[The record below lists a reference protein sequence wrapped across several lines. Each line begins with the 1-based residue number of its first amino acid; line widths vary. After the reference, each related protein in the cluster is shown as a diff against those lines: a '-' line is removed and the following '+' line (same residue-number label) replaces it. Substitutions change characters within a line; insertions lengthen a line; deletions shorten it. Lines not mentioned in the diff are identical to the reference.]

1 MNYTNDILMIFPIG
15 WTPTSPYLA
24 LPLLKGYGETSSK
37 IIEIRDHNIEF
48 YDWLLSNKVIT
59 PLLNKAN
66 LRYENLI
73 KKEILNTQEE
83 IEYCTLLKILIYK
96 NYLNDVEKWKNI
108 FKNCKSAQSYRSV
121 SKIILT
127 ALDLVGFYYDMHIS
141 LNSIDSKKYK
151 LTNPKQLLTYV
162 DNDNLIF
169 EFYKN
174 TSLLKDVKQ
183 NVIGFSVTSRSQL
196 ATSLVACKI
205 IKKLYPDK
213 KVYLG
218 GNFITRVFNGN
229 FSDNVLLP
237 LFKYVDFINLYEGE
251 TFIDSFDMFKDYQDV
266 PNIVFANENT
276 ILRTKVVKIKYCDY
290 VIPNFDGFD
299 LDKYFTPNVVL
310 PLLSSKNCYSHC
322 AFCTI
327 PFSSSNI
334 HYHQYPIN
342 KVVSTMLFLSKKYN
356 TRYFM
361 FNDEVFSVSRIIQ
374 MAQYIKKEDLNF
386 KWYCESRFDT
396 EINDE
401 EAKNIYEGGCMHIQF
416 GLESY
421 NQRVIDKMN
430 KKIEISKVDNIVNTL
445 LRNKVSVHLFAIFG
459 FPTETFE
466 EMNNT
471 KQYLLGFM
479 RKSHEKYHI
488 SNASIGYGSFAL
500 EKGSTVYEHPN
511 DFDIK
516 TIEETDDNFELCI
529 KYEVCKG
536 LSPKLIEEYV
546 NDFNYVSFFDQKT
559 FKADQIC
566 LFENNYKLELETVK
580 IPIRYNPI
588 SKVYQNDML
597 FINLNNGVYFFSSQ
611 IDKECLD
618 DLLKLY
624 EFNHQLRIFDANHFY
639 KINPFIKEEVDGKY
653 YDYKL
658 NNQIQ
663 MDEVLCKLTKLYK
676 IYGYDI
682 GMSALKDRNIFDAAE
697 LNDINCKLYLAGILI
712 KVSTIKNS

>member
-1 MNYTNDILMIFPIG
+1 M
-15 WTPTSPYLA
+15 
-24 LPLLKGYGETSSK
+24 
-37 IIEIRDHNIEF
+37 
-48 YDWLLSNKVIT
+48 
-59 PLLNKAN
+59 
-66 LRYENLI
+66 
-73 KKEILNTQEE
+73 Q
-83 IEYCTLLKILIYK
+83 
-96 NYLNDVEKWKNI
+96 
-108 FKNCKSAQSYRSV
+108 
-121 SKIILT
+121 
-127 ALDLVGFYYDMHIS
+127 
-141 LNSIDSKKYK
+141 
-151 LTNPKQLLTYV
+151 
-162 DNDNLIF
+162 
-169 EFYKN
+169 
-174 TSLLKDVKQ
+174 
-183 NVIGFSVTSRSQL
+183 
-196 ATSLVACKI
+196 
-205 IKKLYPDK
+205 
-213 KVYLG
+213 
-218 GNFITRVFNGN
+218 
-229 FSDNVLLP
+229 
-237 LFKYVDFINLYEGE
+237 
-251 TFIDSFDMFKDYQDV
+251 
-266 PNIVFANENT
+266 
-276 ILRTKVVKIKYCDY
+276 
-290 VIPNFDGFD
+290 
-299 LDKYFTPNVVL
+299 
-310 PLLSSKNCYSHC
+310 
-322 AFCTI
+322 
-327 PFSSSNI
+327 
-334 HYHQYPIN
+334 
-342 KVVSTMLFLSKKYN
+342 
-356 TRYFM
+356 
-361 FNDEVFSVSRIIQ
+361 
-374 MAQYIKKEDLNF
+374 
-386 KWYCESRFDT
+386 
-396 EINDE
+396 
-401 EAKNIYEGGCMHIQF
+401 
-416 GLESY
+416 Y